1 MALQFYIGGSGAGK
15 STKLYRDIIEQSV
28 AEPRTRFLVIVPDQ
42 FTMETQKQLVLMHP
56 KHGIM
61 NIEVLSFGRLTH
73 RIFEEIGGD
82 NLPVLDDTGKSLILR
97 KLAAEHEQELTVLSG
112 RMNRMGY
119 INEVKSAI
127 SEFMQYGIG
136 QKELGELVDFSQSR
150 GSLCY
155 KLRDLKVLYESFLKA
170 IDGRFVTTEGKLG
183 LLAAKLDQ
191 SSLVR
196 DSIVVFDGFTGFTP
210 IQNRVIEK
218 LLVMAREVRVT
229 ILMDADEN
237 IDRDDGEQKLFALS
251 KKTIRSLTHLAEK
264 NGVPRKPDI
273 LLSVTP
279 VWRFSHNPG
288 MAHLEQELFRY
299 RKGAFRGEQDA
310 VRVSEASTP
319 REEVRQVCLQ
329 IRRLLQEEGYQ
340 YRDIAVVTGDMSAY
354 ADHIEDQFDIF
365 GIRCYLDAAR
375 GIALNPFVEFI
386 RSGLR
391 VILEDFSYQSVF
403 HFLRCQMA
411 GEIDNSQADRLE
423 NYVLAHG
430 IRGRKRYQEMFVLRG
445 AAEQALEELEQVNG
459 IRECLMEALEP
470 LLDVGTQVKD
480 YVGCL
485 YRFIIKNNC
494 YQKLEK
500 MGDDFEAAGDL
511 ARAREYAQ
519 IYRLVM
525 ELFEQLFDLL
535 SEEHM
540 ALQEFTDILDAG
552 FGEIQVGTIPQNVDR
567 VVVGD
572 MERTRLKEI
581 KALFFVGVNDG
592 NIPKNGGNGGILS
605 DIDREFL
612 SQGQW
617 EMAPTPRQ
625 QMYIQRLYLYMNM
638 TKPEERL
645 YVSYSR
651 TGNDGKSLRPSYLI
665 QVLKGLFP
673 ELTVHSDSM
682 DQEEMVGKDQVAVWE
697 DGFAT
702 LADQLRRYAVG
713 ELKDEERERYFFT
726 LYDVYRGQ
734 EDYRNRL
741 NELTEAAFYRYR
753 HSPLAK
759 ETAKALYGAVL
770 TGSVSRLERFASCA
784 YSYFLQYGLELKERE
799 EYSFEDVDM
808 GTLFHRVLERFPAL
822 LAEQGQ
828 NWFDFTKETGERLLD
843 QAIEEVSVQYGD
855 SVLFSSA
862 RYQYVV
868 SRMKRILGRTIFTLQ
883 DQLRKGSFAP
893 EYFEVSFQ
901 SLTNLNAVNI
911 RLTEHEKMRL
921 MGRIDRVD
929 LCRDEDH
936 VYVKVIDYK
945 SGNHSLDIAAVYY
958 GLELQLVVY
967 MNAAMELVARTEKG
981 KQTVP
986 AALLYYH
993 VSDPMIR
1000 DESGGLSEEELR
1012 EKIRQELRMTGIVND
1027 EDAVIRM
1034 LDKTVDGKSK
1044 IIPVEYKKDGT
1055 LTARSGAL
1063 DEAQI
1068 RVVSDYVN
1076 RKLGELGK
1084 DIISGVIEKKP
1095 YHYGQ
1100 QTGCDY
1106 CSFKGVCGFN
1116 LRIPGYE
1123 QRDLEALSKDEALEK
1138 MRPCEGRG

>member
-15 STKLYRDIIEQSV
+15 STKLYKDIIEQSV

-42 FTMETQKQLVLMHP
+42 FTMETQKRLVMMHP
-56 KHGIM
+56 NRGIM

-97 KLAAEHEQELTVLSG
+97 KLAAEHEEELTVLSG

-136 QKELGELVDFSQSR
+136 QEELGELVEYARDR
-150 GSLCY
+150 GSLCH
-155 KLRDLKVLYESFLKA
+155 KLKDLQMLYSAFLHE
-170 IDGRFVTTEGKLG
+170 IDGKFVTTEGKLG
-183 LLAAKLDQ
+183 LLAARLDQ

-210 IQNRVIEK
+210 VQNRVIEK
-218 LLVMAREVRVT
+218 LLVLAREVRVT
-229 ILMDADEN
+229 ILMDADEDC
-237 IDRDDGEQKLFALS
+237 DRDDGEQKLFALS
-251 KKTIRSLTHLAEK
+251 KKTIRSLTGLAEK
-264 NGVPRKPDI
+264 NGVRRRPDV
-273 LLSVTP
+273 LLSVMP
-279 VWRFSHNPG
+279 VQRFVHNPG

-299 RKGAFRGEQDA
+299 RRGAFPGEQEA
-310 VRVSEASTP
+310 VHVAEASTP
-319 REEVRQVCLQ
+319 REEVRLVCLQ
-329 IRRLLQEEGYQ
+329 IRRLVQEKGYQ
-340 YRDIAVVTGDMSAY
+340 YRDIAVVTGDMTAY
-354 ADHIEDQFDIF
+354 ADHIEDEFGIF
-365 GIRCYLDAAR
+365 GIPCYLDTAR

-386 RSGLR
+386 RSGWR

-403 HFLRCQMA
+403 HFLRCGMG
-411 GEIDNSQADRLE
+411 GEIGSVQADRLE

-430 IRGRKRYQEMFVLRG
+430 IRGRKRYEELFVLRS
-445 AAEQALEELEQVNG
+445 ASEQALEELEQVN
-459 IRECLMEALEP
+459 RTRQCLVDALKP
-470 LLDVGTQVKD
+470 LMDAGTQVKD
-480 YVGCL
+480 YVCSL
-485 YRFIIKNNC
+485 YRFIIQNNS

-500 MGDDFEAAGDL
+500 MRADFEEAGDM

-519 IYRLVM
+519 IYRLVL
-525 ELFEQLFDLL
+525 ELLEQLYELL

-540 ALQEFTDILDAG
+540 TLQEFVDILDAG

-572 MERTRLKEI
+572 MERTRLTEI

-612 SQGQW
+612 AQGQW

-625 QMYIQRLYLYMNM
+625 QMYIQRLYLYRNM
-638 TKPEERL
+638 TKPEEAL

-665 QVLKGLFP
+665 QALKGLFP
-673 ELTVHSDSM
+673 ELVVNTDSG
-682 DQEEMVGKDQVAVWE
+682 DPERETPGEEQVAVWE
-697 DGFAT
+697 DSFSL
-702 LADQLRRYAVG
+702 LADQLRGYAAG
-713 ELKDEERERYFFT
+713 ELKQTEQERFFFT
-726 LYDVYRGQ
+726 LYDIYRRQ
-734 EDYRNRL
+734 ENYRDRL
-741 NELTEAAFYRYR
+741 QELMEAAFYRYR
-753 HSPLAK
+753 HNPLAQ
-759 ETAKALYGAVL
+759 ETARALYGAVL

-784 YSYFLQYGLELKERE
+784 YGYFLEYGLGLKERE
-799 EYSFEDVDM
+799 EFSFEDVDM
-808 GTLFHRVLERFPAL
+808 GTLYHSVLERFPAL
-822 LAEQGQ
+822 LAENGQ

-843 QAIEEVSVQYGD
+843 QAIDEVSVQYGD
-855 SVLFSSA
+855 SILFSSA

-868 SRMKRILGRTIFTLQ
+868 NRMKRILGRTIGTLQ
-883 DQLRKGSFAP
+883 EQLRRGSFVP
-893 EYFEVSFQ
+893 EHFEVSFQ
-901 SLTNLNAVNI
+901 SLTDLDAVNI

-945 SGNHSLDIAAVYY
+945 SGSHNLDIAAVYY

-967 MNAAMELVARTEKG
+967 MNAAMELVSKKEKG
-981 KQTVP
+981 KQIIP
-986 AALLYYH
+986 AALLYYR

-1000 DESGGLSEEELR
+1000 DEAGNLTAEELQER
-1012 EKIRQELRMTGIVND
+1012 IRQELRMTGVVNG
-1027 EDAVIRM
+1027 EDTVIRL
-1034 LDKTVDGKSK
+1034 LDGTIDGKSQV
-1044 IIPVEYKKDGT
+1044 IPVEYKMDGT

-1063 DEAQI
+1063 DEEEI
-1068 RVVSDYVN
+1068 RTVSDYVN
-1076 RKLGELGK
+1076 RKLRELGK
-1084 DIISGVIEKKP
+1084 DIISGVIEKNP

-1100 QTGCDY
+1100 ETGCDY

-1116 LRIPGYE
+1116 PRIPGYE
-1123 QRDLEALSKDEALEK
+1123 LRDLEALAKDEALAK
-1138 MRPCEGRG
+1138 MVKD

>member
-42 FTMETQKQLVLMHP
+42 FTMETQKRLVMMHP
-56 KHGIM
+56 KQGIM
-61 NIEVLSFGRLTH
+61 NIEALSFGRLTH

-82 NLPVLDDTGKSLILR
+82 SLPVLDDTGKSLILR
-97 KLAAEHEQELTVLSG
+97 KLAAEHEKELTVLSG

-119 INEVKSAI
+119 INEVKSAL

-136 QKELGELVDFSQSR
+136 QEELGELVEYTQSR
-150 GSLCY
+150 GSLCH
-155 KLRDLKVLYESFLKA
+155 KLKDLQTLYNAFLQE
-170 IDGRFVTTEGKLG
+170 IDGKFVTTEGKLG
-183 LLAAKLDQ
+183 LLAARLDQ

-210 IQNRVIEK
+210 VQNRVIEK
-218 LLVMAREVRVT
+218 LLVLAREVRVT
-229 ILMDADEN
+229 ILMDADEDG
-237 IDRDDGEQKLFALS
+237 DRDDGEQKLFALS
-251 KKTIRSLTHLAEK
+251 KKTIRSLTELAER
-264 NGVPRKPDI
+264 NGVRRKPDV
-273 LLSVTP
+273 LLSVMP
-279 VWRFSHNPG
+279 VQRFAHNPG

-299 RKGAFRGEQDA
+299 RSGAFQGEQEA
-310 VRVSEASTP
+310 VHVAEASTP
-319 REEVRQVCLQ
+319 REEVRQMCLQ
-329 IRRLLQEEGYQ
+329 IRRLVQEKGYQ
-340 YRDIAVVTGDMSAY
+340 YRDIAVVTGDMTAY
-354 ADHIEDQFDIF
+354 ADHIEDEFGIF
-365 GIRCYLDAAR
+365 GIPCYLDTAR

-386 RSGLR
+386 RSGWR

-403 HFLRCQMA
+403 HFLRCGMS
-411 GEIDNSQADRLE
+411 GEIDAMQADRLE

-430 IRGRKRYQEMFVLRG
+430 IRGRKRYEEMFVLRG
-445 AAEQALEELEQVNG
+445 ASEQALEELEQVNRT
-459 IRECLMEALEP
+459 RECLVDALKP
-470 LLDVGTQVKD
+470 LMDVGAQVKD
-480 YVGCL
+480 YVCSL
-485 YRFIIKNNC
+485 YRFIIQNNS

-500 MGDDFEAAGDL
+500 MRADFEETGDRVRAA
-511 ARAREYAQ
+511 EYAQ

-525 ELFEQLFDLL
+525 ELLEQLYELL
-535 SEEHM
+535 SEERM
-540 ALQEFTDILDAG
+540 SLQEFVDILDAG

-572 MERTRLKEI
+572 MERTRLTEI
-581 KALFFVGVNDG
+581 RALFFVGVNDG
-592 NIPKNGGNGGILS
+592 NIPKSGGNGGILS

-612 SQGQW
+612 AQGRW

-638 TKPEERL
+638 TKPEEAL

-673 ELTVHSDSM
+673 RLIINTDSG
-682 DQEEMVGKDQVAVWE
+682 DPERETPGEEQIAVWE

-702 LADQLRRYAVG
+702 LADQMRRYAAG
-713 ELKDEERERYFFT
+713 ELNSTGQECFFFT
-726 LYDVYRGQ
+726 LYDIYRRQENYRGRLQ
-734 EDYRNRL
+734 EIM
-741 NELTEAAFYRYR
+741 EAAFYRYR
-753 HSPLAK
+753 HNPLAK
-759 ETAKALYGAVL
+759 ETARALYGAVL

-784 YSYFLQYGLELKERE
+784 YGYFLEYGLGLRERE
-799 EYSFEDVDM
+799 EFAFEDVDM
-808 GTLFHRVLERFPAL
+808 GTLYHSVLERFPAL
-822 LAEQGQ
+822 LAENGQ

-843 QAIEEVSVQYGD
+843 QAIEEISVQYGD
-855 SVLFSSA
+855 SILFSSA

-883 DQLRKGSFAP
+883 DQLRRGSFVP
-893 EYFEVSFQ
+893 EHFEVSFQ
-901 SLTNLNAVNI
+901 SLTDLNAVNI

-936 VYVKVIDYK
+936 VYVKVVDYK

-967 MNAAMELVARTEKG
+967 MNAAMELVSKKETG
-981 KQTVP
+981 KQVVP
-986 AALLYYH
+986 AALLYYR

-1000 DESGGLSEEELR
+1000 DEAGKLSAEELEER
-1012 EKIRQELRMTGIVND
+1012 IRQELRMTGVVNG
-1027 EDAVIRM
+1027 EDTVIRL
-1034 LDKTVDGKSK
+1034 LDGSIDGKSQV
-1044 IIPVEYKKDGT
+1044 IPVEYKKDGT
-1055 LTARSGAL
+1055 LSARSGAL
-1063 DEAQI
+1063 DEKEI
-1068 RVVSDYVN
+1068 CIVSDYVN

-1084 DIISGVIEKKP
+1084 DIISGVIEKNP

-1100 QTGCDY
+1100 RTGCDY

-1116 LRIPGYE
+1116 PRIPGYE
-1123 QRDLEALSKDEALEK
+1123 LRDLQMLAKDEAIAK
-1138 MRPCEGRG
+1138 MEND

>member
-1 MALQFYIGGSGAGK
+1 
-15 STKLYRDIIEQSV
+15 
-28 AEPRTRFLVIVPDQ
+28 
-42 FTMETQKQLVLMHP
+42 METQKQLVLMHP

-73 RIFEEIGGD
+73 RVFEEIGGD

-112 RMNRMGY
+112 RMKRMGY

-136 QKELGELVDFSQSR
+136 QEELGKLVEFAHSR

-155 KLRDLKVLYESFLKA
+155 KLQDLKVLYQSFMDV

-229 ILMDADEN
+229 ILMDADEEA
-237 IDRDDGEQKLFALS
+237 DRDDGEQKLFALS
-251 KKTIRSLTHLAEK
+251 KKTIRSLTRLAEN
-264 NGVPRKPDI
+264 NGVARKPDI
-273 LLSVTP
+273 RLTVAP
-279 VWRFSHNPG
+279 VWRFAQNPG

-299 RKGAFRGEQDA
+299 RKGAFRGEQEA
-310 VRVSEASTP
+310 VCVAEASTP
-319 REEVRQVCLQ
+319 REEVRLVCLQ

-354 ADHIEDQFDIF
+354 ADHIEDQFGIF
-365 GIRCYLDAAR
+365 GIPCYLDAAR

-386 RSGLR
+386 RSGLH

-403 HFLRCQMA
+403 HFLRCGMV
-411 GEIDNSQADRLE
+411 GEIDSSQADRLE

-445 AAEQALEELEQVNG
+445 ATEQALEELEQVNR
-459 IRECLMEALEP
+459 IRECLIQALEP
-470 LLDVGTQVKD
+470 LMEPGTATKD
-480 YVGCL
+480 YVGSL
-485 YRFIIKNNC
+485 YRCVLKNDC

-500 MGDDFEAAGDL
+500 MKTDFEAAGDL

-525 ELFEQLFDLL
+525 ELLEQLYDLL
-535 SEEHM
+535 AEESM
-540 ALQEFTDILDAG
+540 SLQEFADILDAG
-552 FGEIQVGTIPQNVDR
+552 FGEIQVGTIPQSVDR

-612 SQGQW
+612 AQGQW

-638 TKPEERL
+638 TKPEEHL

-665 QVLKGLFP
+665 QALKGLFP
-673 ELTVHSDSM
+673 KIVVRADCSDP
-682 DQEEMVGKDQVAVWE
+682 DGKTAGAEQVTVWE
-697 DGFAT
+697 DSFDM

-713 ELKDEERERYFFT
+713 EPGDEERERFFFT
-726 LYDVYRGQ
+726 LYDVYSGK
-734 EDYRNRL
+734 EDYRDRL
-741 NELTEAAFYRYR
+741 NEITEAAFYRYR
-753 HSPLAK
+753 HSPLAR
-759 ETAKALYGAVL
+759 ETAKALYGSVL
-770 TGSVSRLERFASCA
+770 SGSVSRLEQFASCA
-784 YSYFLQYGLELKERE
+784 YSYFLQYGLGLKERE
-799 EYSFEDVDM
+799 EYTFEDVDM
-808 GTLFHRVLERFPAL
+808 GTLFHSVLERFPAL
-822 LAEQGQ
+822 LAEHGQ
-828 NWFDFTKETGERLLD
+828 NWFDFTKETGEQLLD
-843 QAIEEVSVQYGD
+843 QAIGEVSVQYGD

-883 DQLRKGSFAP
+883 EQLRRGSFAP

-901 SLTNLNAVNI
+901 SLTDLEAVNI

-945 SGNHSLDIAAVYY
+945 SGNHSMDIAAVYY

-981 KQTVP
+981 KQAVP
-986 AALLYYH
+986 AALLYYR

-1000 DESGGLSEEELR
+1000 DEAGGLSEEELQER
-1012 EKIRQELRMTGIVND
+1012 IRQELRMTGIVND
-1027 EDAVIRM
+1027 EDEVIRL
-1034 LDKTVDGKSK
+1034 LDGTVDGKSQ

-1063 DEAQI
+1063 GEEEI
-1068 RVVSDYVN
+1068 RIVSDYVN

-1084 DIISGVIEKKP
+1084 DIISGVIEKNP

-1116 LRIPGYE
+1116 PRIPGYE
-1123 QRDLEALSKDEALEK
+1123 LRDLEALGKDEALEK
-1138 MRPCEGRG
+1138 MR

>member
-73 RIFEEIGGD
+73 RVFEEIGGD

-112 RMNRMGY
+112 RMKRMGY

-136 QKELGELVDFSQSR
+136 QEELGKLVEFTHSR

-155 KLRDLKVLYESFLKA
+155 KLQDLKVLYQSFMDA

-229 ILMDADEN
+229 ILMDADEEA
-237 IDRDDGEQKLFALS
+237 DRDDGEQKLFALS
-251 KKTIRSLTHLAEK
+251 KKTIRSLTRLAEN
-264 NGVPRKPDI
+264 NGVARKPDI
-273 LLSVTP
+273 RLTVAP
-279 VWRFSHNPG
+279 VWRFAQNPG

-299 RKGAFRGEQDA
+299 RKGAFRGEQEA
-310 VRVSEASTP
+310 VCVAEASTP
-319 REEVRQVCLQ
+319 REEVRLVCLQ

-354 ADHIEDQFDIF
+354 ADHIEDQFGIF
-365 GIRCYLDAAR
+365 GIPCYLDAAR

-386 RSGLR
+386 RSGLH

-403 HFLRCQMA
+403 HFLRCGMV
-411 GEIDNSQADRLE
+411 GEIDSSQADRLE

-445 AAEQALEELEQVNG
+445 ATEQALEELEQVNR
-459 IRECLMEALEP
+459 IRECLIQALEP
-470 LLDVGTQVKD
+470 LMEPGTAVKD
-480 YVGCL
+480 YVGSL
-485 YRFIIKNNC
+485 YRCVLKNDC

-500 MGDDFEAAGDL
+500 MKTDFEAAGDL

-525 ELFEQLFDLL
+525 ELLEQLYDLL
-535 SEEHM
+535 AEESM
-540 ALQEFTDILDAG
+540 SLQEFADILDAG
-552 FGEIQVGTIPQNVDR
+552 FGEIQVGTIPQSVDR

-592 NIPKNGGNGGILS
+592 YIPKNGGNGGILS

-612 SQGQW
+612 AQGQW

-638 TKPEERL
+638 TKPEEHL

-665 QVLKGLFP
+665 QVLKGLFSKIV
-673 ELTVHSDSM
+673 VHTDCP
-682 DQEEMVGKDQVAVWE
+682 DPGGKMAGTEQVTVWE
-697 DGFAT
+697 DSFDM

-713 ELKDEERERYFFT
+713 ELGEEERERFFFT
-726 LYDVYRGQ
+726 LYDVYSGK
-734 EDYRNRL
+734 EDYRDRL
-741 NELTEAAFYRYR
+741 NEITEAAFYRYR
-753 HSPLAK
+753 HSPLAR
-759 ETAKALYGAVL
+759 ETAKALYGSVL
-770 TGSVSRLERFASCA
+770 SGSVSRLEQFASCA
-784 YSYFLQYGLELKERE
+784 YSYFLQYGLGLKERE
-799 EYSFEDVDM
+799 EYTFEDVDM
-808 GTLFHRVLERFPAL
+808 GTLFHSVLERFPAL
-822 LAEQGQ
+822 LAEHGQ
-828 NWFDFTKETGERLLD
+828 NWFDFTKETGEQLLD
-843 QAIEEVSVQYGD
+843 QAIGEVSVQYGD

-883 DQLRKGSFAP
+883 EQLRRGSFAP

-901 SLTNLNAVNI
+901 SLTDLEAVNI

-945 SGNHSLDIAAVYY
+945 SGNHSMDIAAVYY

-981 KQTVP
+981 KQAVP
-986 AALLYYH
+986 AALLYYR

-1000 DESGGLSEEELR
+1000 DEAGGLSEEELQER
-1012 EKIRQELRMTGIVND
+1012 IRQELRMTGIVND
-1027 EDAVIRM
+1027 EDEVIRL
-1034 LDKTVDGKSK
+1034 LDGTVDGKSQ

-1063 DEAQI
+1063 GEEEI
-1068 RVVSDYVN
+1068 RIVSDYVN

-1084 DIISGVIEKKP
+1084 DIISGVIEKNP

-1116 LRIPGYE
+1116 PRIPGYE
-1123 QRDLEALSKDEALEK
+1123 LRDLEALGKDEALEK
-1138 MRPCEGRG
+1138 MR